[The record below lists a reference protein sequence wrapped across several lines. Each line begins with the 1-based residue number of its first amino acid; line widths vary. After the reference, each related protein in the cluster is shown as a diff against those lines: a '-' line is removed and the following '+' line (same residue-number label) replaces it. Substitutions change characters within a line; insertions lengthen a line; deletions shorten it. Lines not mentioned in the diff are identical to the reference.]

1 MNRRIVI
8 TVCPREAGIVVM
20 PVERGG
26 RRRRLNAA
34 KIFQKLTRL
43 VSARR
48 LEPVVRVRDACAGG
62 CGFRGPNVS
71 VTIHPPAR
79 PGEPVD
85 HVAIGWRS
93 YVGVLNR
100 LDCLESVL
108 DGNLTDRA

>member
-26 RRRRLNAA
+26 RRRRLNASR
-34 KIFQKLTRL
+34 IFDELNRL
-43 VSARR
+43 VSTRR
-48 LEPVVRVRDACAGG
+48 LEAYVRVRDACAGG

-71 VTIHPPAR
+71 VTIHPPTR

-85 HVAIGWRS
+85 HVAVGWKS

-100 LDCLESVL
+100 LDCLEAVI
-108 DGNLTDRA
+108 DNNLSD

>member
-26 RRRRLNAA
+26 RRRRLTAA
-34 KIFQKLTRL
+34 RIFDEFTRL
-43 VSARR
+43 VTARK
-48 LEPVVRVRDACAGG
+48 LEACVRVRDACAGG

-71 VTIHPPAR
+71 VTIHPPIR

-85 HVAIGWRS
+85 HVAIGWKS

-100 LDCLESVL
+100 LDSLESVL
-108 DGNLTDRA
+108 DDNLSD